1 MAKDTKRT
9 EIGQRLYELR
19 TNHPTLKTQES
30 VAEAMGI
37 KRDNLARYETNVEP
51 RISAIKKLCELF
63 NVSSDYLIFGKE
75 SYVSALNEKLSNKY
89 MIGQDINYNNS
100 NNNLKTYVLNEDEQE
115 IIDHI
120 RSLSDEE
127 QGAIMTLI
135 RKRK

>member
-135 RKRK
+135 RKGK